1 MSQRPHVVILGAGLI
16 GGLVTGTLAS
26 LLVTDLVAVTA
37 NATPA
42 EPPLVP
48 VLPWPLL
55 AAGLIVFA
63 GLALGIV
70 AILARRPFRGAAP
83 ARPEAA

>member
-1 MSQRPHVVILGAGLI
+1 
-16 GGLVTGTLAS
+16 
-26 LLVTDLVAVTA
+26 LLVTELVGITA

-42 EPPLVP
+42 EPPLIPVVP
-48 VLPWPLL
+48 WLLL
-55 AAGLIVFA
+55 AVGLVAFTA
-63 GLALGIV
+63 LALGVV